1 MSKKI
6 SCLAKV
12 FLFAAFLLM
21 PSTALAGAGILDT
34 LSGAVFFMAKGTAD
48 WAAAVKGVDVNVG
61 DKIKTGSDGRALIV
75 FGDGT
80 KIMLGNDSELEISD
94 YMVSAKKRSAV
105 YTLATGKVRA
115 IVTKFAGKSDIK
127 VKTRT
132 AVAGVRGTDFIVMN
146 QGNANVMFGN
156 EGRVAASAANGKD
169 SSASV
174 ALRAGQMTENTS
186 GVTPIKPVAV
196 EPGTPLAEVRAQLE
210 AVTDVNAPVEWEA
223 AGKLPSILARWNIN
237 YGHYLADSK
246 RFKDALNIFQIAIDL
261 TEISSIRAEVHLERG
276 TVLSRNLNDP
286 KAALTEY
293 TAVIEKYPVSEFVDN
308 AVYSSGVIYMDMGDK
323 ENARRLFTRY
333 IGDYPKGARRGT
345 VEILLKSIAER

>member
-6 SCLAKV
+6 LRLPLL

-21 PSTALAGAGILDT
+21 PSTALASAGALDT
-34 LSGAVFFMAKGTAD
+34 LSGAVFFMAKGKAD
-48 WAAAVKGVDVNVG
+48 WGSAVKGAEVNVG
-61 DKIKTGSDGRALIV
+61 DRIKTGADGRALII

-80 KIMLGNDSELEISD
+80 KIMLGNDSELEISE
-94 YMVSAKKRSAV
+94 YMASAKKRSAV

-156 EGRVAASAANGKD
+156 EGRVAASATDGKD
-169 SSASV
+169 SV
-174 ALRAGQMTENTS
+174 QLKAGQMTENTS
-186 GVTPIKPVAV
+186 GVVPIKPIVV
-196 EPGTPLAEVRAQLE
+196 EPGTPLAEARAALV
-210 AVTDVNAPVEWEA
+210 AVTDPGAPIEWEA
-223 AGKLPSILARWNIN
+223 AGKLPAILARWNVN

-261 TEISSIRAEVHLERG
+261 TEISSIRAEAHLERG
-276 TVLSRNLNDP
+276 TVLSRNLGDP
-286 KAALTEY
+286 KSALAEY
-293 TAVIEKYPVSEFVDN
+293 TAVMERYPVSEFVDN
-308 AVYSSGVIYMDMGDK
+308 AVYSAGVIYMDMGDK
-323 ENARRLFTRY
+323 ENARRMFTRY
-333 IGDYPKGARRGT
+333 LSDYPKGARRGT
-345 VEILLKSIAER
+345 VEILLKSLGE

>member
-6 SCLAKV
+6 LWLPLV

-21 PSTALAGAGILDT
+21 PSMAMAGAGALDT
-34 LSGAVFFMAKGTAD
+34 FSGAVFFMAKGGAD
-48 WAAAVKGVDVNVG
+48 WATAVKGVEVNAG
-61 DKIKTGSDGRALIV
+61 DKIRTGSDGRALIV

-127 VKTRT
+127 VRTRT

-156 EGRVAASAANGKD
+156 EGTVAASAAGGKD
-169 SSASV
+169 SV
-174 ALRAGQMTENTS
+174 PLKAGQMTENTS
-186 GVTPIKPVAV
+186 GVTPIKPIAV
-196 EPGTPLAEVRAQLE
+196 EPGTPLAEARAQLE
-210 AVTDVNAPVEWEA
+210 AVTDVNAPVEWEV
-223 AGKLPSILARWNIN
+223 AGKLPAMLARWNIN

-261 TEISSIRAEVHLERG
+261 TEISSVRAEAHLERG

-293 TAVIEKYPVSEFVDN
+293 QAVMEKYTVSEFVDN

-323 ENARRLFTRY
+323 ENARKLFTRY
-333 IGDYPKGARRGT
+333 LSEYPKGARRGT
-345 VEILLKSIAER
+345 VEILLKSLGE